1 MPEEDVYQEAIE
13 TWGKDVQ
20 VQIAIEEVNELGA
33 ELSRHLRGR
42 GDSAAICEEIAD
54 VEIMLEQLR
63 LVFGDGPIDTAKDAK
78 LGRLR
83 DRLEVADDE

>member
-1 MPEEDVYQEAIE
+1 MSEEDVYQEAIE
-13 TWGKDVQ
+13 TWGEDVQ

-42 GDSAAICEEIAD
+42 GNSAAICEEIAD

-63 LVFGDGPIDTAKDAK
+63 HVFGDSPVDTAKDAK

-83 DRLEVADDE
+83 DRMEADDE